1 MRFEIDD
8 TFAATVEELEALLD
22 EPELYPRMARA
33 LPNIERIE
41 LLDEAERDG
50 VMRRR
55 VRYTPSREAAERIP
69 AIARGRLR
77 PEMMVWVEES
87 CFWRSE
93 HRLEYSVTAAGWRAG
108 SEERGDRARAGGGR
122 DGGAAADQG
131 PAGELSRRG
140 GYFDGVA
147 GGAEKPLSGQSA
159 AGS

>member
-93 HRLEYSVTAAGWRAG
+93 HRLEYSVMPNIPEEWRG
-108 SEERGDRARAGGGR
+108 QFTSRGEFRFSEGAEPDGGG
-122 DGGAAADQG
+122 GGGGVARRI
-131 PAGELSRRG
+131 AGE
-140 GYFDGVA
+140 V
-147 GGAEKPLSGQSA
+147 
-159 AGS
+159 